1 MAAILAILG
10 HLLSVLLE
18 ALGIIQAIKGVVD
31 TLTPTPDN
39 VAIESTP
46 LEIQTGVGQ
55 ALLTLADV
63 RDDIAK
69 VRLDTSSPRSGTI
82 QDVLDGLTAVFAE
95 FDNITV
101 VTLPTTPPPGYGG
114 ADAPTVWA
122 YVIPVGQMCALD

>member
-1 MAAILAILG
+1 MPSLAVILAYIIEL
-10 HLLSVLLE
+10 
-18 ALGIIQAIKGVVD
+18 LGIAQSIKSLVESIKGA
-31 TLTPTPDN
+31 PQN

-69 VRLDTSSPRSGTI
+69 VRLDTSTPRSGTI

-114 ADAPTVWA
+114 ASLTDLWA
-122 YVIPVGQMCALD
+122 QTLEVGQMCALD

>member
-1 MAAILAILG
+1 MPSLAVILAYIIEL
-10 HLLSVLLE
+10 
-18 ALGIIQAIKGVVD
+18 LGIAQSIKSLVESIKGA
-31 TLTPTPDN
+31 PQN

-69 VRLDTSSPRSGTI
+69 VRLDTSSPRAGTI

-95 FDNITV
+95 FDDITV
-101 VTLPTTPPPGYGG
+101 VHLPVTPPTGYGG
-114 ADAPTVWA
+114 ATASEVWSFLIDAPS
-122 YVIPVGQMCALD
+122 MCSVD